1 MHNGGSD
8 GKETAYNAGHGA
20 MISESRRSPGE
31 ENGNPLQYSCW
42 NSTSKILEFNSL
54 SIMENSMDSGAW
66 WATVHG
72 VTKSWTSL
80 SHEHSKLL
88 TGSENLIFLCSQCPR
103 FPCMKY
109 GEGAGSRFTFGK
121 IQWMP

>member
-1 MHNGGSD
+1 MATHSSIL
-8 GKETAYNAGHGA
+8 AGTQPA
-20 MISESRRSPGE
+20 R
-31 ENGNPLQYSCW
+31 YW
-42 NSTSKILEFNSL
+42 NSTHSVS
-54 SIMENSMDSGAW
+54 MENSMDSGAW

-72 VTKSWTSL
+72 VTKSWTCL

-88 TGSENLIFLCSQCPR
+88 IGSENLILLCSQCPR